1 MAKFFVEMK
10 ETMVNTLVVEAD
22 SYEEAEQIVKN
33 ADNECYIN
41 LPDMY
46 STEYMTE
53 YKNATPSER
62 YSDVLAMIEETHAIK
77 RFKQQCKRHG
87 LNFAAKR

>member
-41 LPDMY
+41 LPDM
-46 STEYMTE
+46 
-53 YKNATPSER
+53 
-62 YSDVLAMIEETHAIK
+62 
-77 RFKQQCKRHG
+77 
-87 LNFAAKR
+87 